1 MPWRQIVGN
10 GPDLLGQL
18 KRLLAA
24 TPAGTYAAPTITRK
38 TLEEIVNEIAGLR
51 IALELSERGQA
62 ASVQR
67 GITDKLLSN
76 PGE

>member
-1 MPWRQIVGN
+1 VGN

-24 TPAGTYAAPTITRK
+24 TPAGTYAAPVITRK
-38 TLEEIVNEIAGLR
+38 QLEEIVSEMAALR
-51 IALELSERGQA
+51 VALELSERGQG

-67 GITDKLLSN
+67 GITDKLL
-76 PGE
+76 GEPRKGD